1 MRTDVWQQLYTD
13 LTLGVQA
20 DQDSFAVALGDRQI
34 LLPIR
39 KLPDGRGV
47 ASLILNQAGFS
58 VLDALADAVAA
69 GLHDYAPEVV
79 VAVPTLGLP
88 LAEAVARRLGHNR
101 LVPLGYSRKFWY
113 DEALSLPL
121 SSITTPGGGKR
132 LYIDPRMLAL
142 LQGKRV
148 VVVDDVLSS
157 GASIATVLKLMDIAG
172 VAPLAVG
179 AAMLQ
184 GDSWRG
190 RLSLPVIGAFSTPIL
205 HQGAAGWA
213 VSPQQSA

>member
-1 MRTDVWQQLYTD
+1 MRIDVWQQLYTD
-13 LTLGVQA
+13 LTGGVQA
-20 DQDSFAVALGDRQI
+20 DQETFAVPLGQQQI

-39 KLPDGRGV
+39 TLPDGRGV
-47 ASLILNQAGFS
+47 ASLILNQASFG

-69 GLHDYAPEVV
+69 QLAPLQPDVV

-121 SSITTPGGGKR
+121 SSITTPGGGKKI
-132 LYIDPRMLAL
+132 YIDPRMLPL
-142 LQGKRV
+142 LAGRRV

-157 GASIATVLKLMDIAG
+157 GASIATVLQLLQIAG
-172 VAPLAVG
+172 VRPLAVG

-184 GDSWRG
+184 GEAWRA
-190 RLSLPVIGAFSTPIL
+190 RLDLPVMGAFSTPIL
-205 HQGAAGWA
+205 QQTPAGWQ
-213 VSPQQSA
+213 VT